1 MPAMSDDPDEFSND
15 NQSAVED
22 ALLELLR
29 GNDAKNFTLA
39 LTCRDGHCAIYFA
52 DLDVP
57 TIRVL
62 GTGQSFAEA
71 WNKRTALWQ

>member
-1 MPAMSDDPDEFSND
+1 MSDDAD
-15 NQSAVED
+15 NSTNGSQSEVED
-22 ALLELLR
+22 TLLGLLR
-29 GNDAKNFTLA
+29 GEDAENFTLA

-57 TIRVL
+57 NIRVI
-62 GTGQSFAEA
+62 GTGPSFAEA

>member
-1 MPAMSDDPDEFSND
+1 MSDDPDEFPND

-22 ALLELLR
+22 ALLGLVR
-29 GNDAKNFTLA
+29 GHDAKNFTLA

-62 GTGQSFAEA
+62 GTGPSFAEA
-71 WNKRTALWQ
+71 WNKRTAMWQ